1 MAFTE
6 NLDQFFSTDD
16 FGVTAIFTLSNS
28 TTRSVNVIF
37 DTPTQSINIYETE
50 IEADAPF
57 LRCKTAD
64 VAGIKTNDTVV
75 ISGTSYTVKKKTQ
88 DDGTGVSLVYLKT

>member
-16 FGVTAIFTLSNS
+16 FAVEAVFTLSNAS
-28 TTRSVNVIF
+28 TRTVKVIF
-37 DTPTQSINIYETE
+37 DTPSQNVEIYDTD

-57 LRCKTAD
+57 LRCKTSD
-64 VAGIKTNDTVV
+64 VVGIENGTVTV
-75 ISGTSYTVKKKTQ
+75 NGNVYKVKKVTK
-88 DDGTGVSLVYLKT
+88 DDGTGVSLVYLK